1 MKYMCSVLFAFA
13 LTTGC
18 ATPAYAQMHASNPMD
33 VQQFSGAQAGQPV
46 QLVVRIDNI
55 NRSAIHAEILERK
68 SEGVYKATR
77 KHVTLYFADGT
88 PVVMGG
94 AADLKPGA
102 VVFVYGVATKKDN
115 ADVKQVVV
123 MTRYAQVR

>member
-1 MKYMCSVLFAFA
+1 
-13 LTTGC
+13 
-18 ATPAYAQMHASNPMD
+18 MD

-77 KHVTLYFADGT
+77 KHVTFYFADGT

-115 ADVKQVVV
+115 ADVKRVVV
-123 MTRYAQVR
+123 MTRYVQVR